1 MTPYYTATI
10 YMGLGDK
17 EKAFDFL
24 EQAYLQRSGSLVLL
38 KIDQRFESIRSD
50 PRYKQLVE
58 KIAARAG

>member
-1 MTPYYTATI
+1 
-10 YMGLGDK
+10 MGLGDK